1 MGDSNEPH
9 SQKRVE
15 DPADIDPDAAES
27 PQPGAPLKLTERK
40 WSKYFLTHFFGDKLA
55 KGTVFRY
62 MSLSKKATPWLL
74 YFYVQ
79 KTKLSD
85 RPC

>member
-27 PQPGAPLKLTERK
+27 PQPGAPLKLTERGNGRNI
-40 WSKYFLTHFFGDKLA
+40 F
-55 KGTVFRY
+55 
-62 MSLSKKATPWLL
+62 
-74 YFYVQ
+74 
-79 KTKLSD
+79 
-85 RPC
+85 

>member
-27 PQPGAPLKLTERK
+27 PQPEAPLKLTERK
-40 WSKYFLTHFFGDKLA
+40 WSKYFLTHFLGGQA
-55 KGTVFRY
+55 G
-62 MSLSKKATPWLL
+62 
-74 YFYVQ
+74 
-79 KTKLSD
+79 
-85 RPC
+85 

>member
-27 PQPGAPLKLTERK
+27 PQPEAPLKLTERK

-55 KGTVFRY
+55 KGTVFRDQN
-62 MSLSKKATPWLL
+62 LH
-74 YFYVQ
+74 V
-79 KTKLSD
+79 
-85 RPC
+85 